1 MKLYSASPDPR
12 DLAPLAARGLV
23 DGVFLSTATM
33 VAASAGRGP
42 DEVIA
47 AAARAARCPV
57 LVPLA
62 SVHDEDLL
70 LEARDRHR
78 AADGVIVQVPFV
90 EDCLRAMHQLA
101 RDGVPVV
108 ATLVV
113 TPAQALLAARV
124 GASGVVVDVELL
136 EEHGLPPE
144 ATVRDL
150 RATLD
155 RHALPCDV
163 IALHPRGASQF
174 AACAQAGADAA
185 VVEPAALRELCAH
198 PLTDRGLDRLLGA
211 LSRRP
216 RVVP

>member
-1 MKLYSASPDPR
+1 MKLFCTSPDPR

-23 DGVFLSTATM
+23 DGVYLSPAT
-33 VAASAGRGP
+33 VIAASAGRGP

-47 AAARAARCPV
+47 AAARAVRRPV

-70 LEARDRHR
+70 LEARERHR
-78 AADGVIVQVPFV
+78 AADGVVVQVPFV
-90 EDCLRAMHQLA
+90 EDCLRAMHQLP
-101 RDGVPVV
+101 RDGIPVV

-124 GASGVVVDVELL
+124 GASAVVVDVELL
-136 EEHGLPPE
+136 EQHGLSPD

-150 RATLD
+150 RTTLD

-163 IALHPRGASQF
+163 IALHPRQASQF

-185 VVEPAALRELCAH
+185 VVDAAALRELCAH
-198 PLTDRGLDRLLGA
+198 PLTDRGLDRLLGT

-216 RVVP
+216 RVLP

>member
-1 MKLYSASPDPR
+1 MRLYCTSPDVR

-23 DGVFLSTATM
+23 DGVFLSPATM

-47 AAARAARCPV
+47 TAARAVRCPV
-57 LVPLA
+57 VVPLA

-70 LEARDRHR
+70 LEARERHR
-78 AADGVIVQVPFV
+78 AADGVVVQVPFV
-90 EDCLRAMHQLA
+90 EDCLRAMHQLP
-101 RDGVPVV
+101 RDGIPVV

-113 TPAQALLAARV
+113 TPAQALLAARI
-124 GASGVVVDVELL
+124 GASAVVVDVELL
-136 EEHGLPPE
+136 EEHGLSPE
-144 ATVRDL
+144 ATVGEL
-150 RATLD
+150 RAALD

-163 IALHPRGASQF
+163 IALHPRRASQF
-174 AACAQAGADAA
+174 AACAQAGADIA
-185 VVEPAALRELCAH
+185 VVDPAALRDLFAH